1 MPSLELSWFRRHLF
15 SEYNRGK
22 IMQID
27 IGCFQV
33 LIEEDK
39 VKISSSLK
47 KETTAHLSAEDA
59 QEIVIMNAQIDVVE
73 SYTLALVMS
82 LRKHGVSL
90 ETLQKPLS
98 EAILTV
104 LDAIDNE
111 P

>member
-15 SEYNRGK
+15 SVEE
-22 IMQID
+22 IMQIN

-39 VKISSSLK
+39 VKISSSLE

-82 LRKHGVSL
+82 LRKHGISI
-90 ETLQKPLS
+90 ETLQKPL
-98 EAILTV
+98 EETVQTV
-104 LDAIDNE
+104 LDAIDNL